1 VIVIDCSELSAD
13 EKLALAAQISDDM
26 SGSVFALVKGTN
38 IVLDALTREKPEL
51 SEVKAVVADFISRRK
66 DGSDYSMDVSGDQI
80 TVHSADP
87 VAALR
92 KRRQNELPPNLK
104 QCPYCAFVTEYEE
117 LYTVHVRAHGVGF

>member
-66 DGSDYSMDVSGDQI
+66 DGSDYSMDVSEDQI

>member
-1 VIVIDCSELSAD
+1 VIVIDCSELSTD

-26 SGSVFALVKGTN
+26 SGSVFALVKGTD

-51 SEVKAVVADFISRRK
+51 PEVKVVVADFISRRK
-66 DGSDYSMDVSGDQI
+66 DGSDYSIDVSGDQI

-92 KRRQNELPPNLK
+92 KRRQSELPPNLK
-104 QCPYCAFVTEYEE
+104 ECPYGAFVTEYEE

>member
-1 VIVIDCSELSAD
+1 MIVIDCSELSTD

-26 SGSVFALVKGTN
+26 SGSVFALVKGVN

-66 DGSDYSMDVSGDQI
+66 DGSEYSMDVSGDQI

-92 KRRQNELPPNLK
+92 KRRQNELPPNLR